1 MSKLSKKTKVALLGA
16 GLYVII
22 PLDLIPDFI
31 VGFGQVDDL
40 DVSNILAQMLIRRF
54 EKIKKSE
61 NSINDVSETRLIIS
75 LDFFLCFYID

>member
-40 DVSNILAQMLIRRF
+40 AVATYLLKCLYGDL
-54 EKIKKSE
+54 KKSKKAR
-61 NSINDVSETRLIIS
+61 VL
-75 LDFFLCFYID
+75 

>member
-22 PLDLIPDFI
+22 PLDLI

-40 DVSNILAQMLIRRF
+40 AVATYLLKCLYGDL
-54 EKIKKSE
+54 KKSKKAR
-61 NSINDVSETRLIIS
+61 IL
-75 LDFFLCFYID
+75 